1 MSVVLSSSRQSH
13 CETVAAQGCL
23 PLGANV
29 FVAVPIPRNQIS
41 NCYSYG
47 YNDGI
52 SVDCEQYAKL
62 GCIRDAMELRL
73 ISCYF
78 ISQLLK
84 SAILTNPLNLSRNAN
99 ANSPGARFSK
109 NLRKNLGET

>member
-1 MSVVLSSSRQSH
+1 MEGQK
-13 CETVAAQGCL
+13 TAANFILKCSGGKRLCCR
-23 PLGANV
+23 PH
-29 FVAVPIPRNQIS
+29 PRNQIS

-109 NLRKNLGET
+109 NLRKNLGKT